1 MLRKTP
7 DDERGDAHPA
17 APFRVAINRRSSRRV
32 GPASS
37 RRGGPEVSVDVRD
50 SRPAR
55 LPPRLYQGNLD
66 TKRVDA
72 KPAIPVVG

>member
-17 APFRVAINRRSSRRV
+17 APFRVAINRR
-32 GPASS
+32 SS